1 LARIIKNWTTKRH
14 SSFIFCQAAIKTH
27 SPIKTRESH
36 LVSVHYVIFRHFG
49 LCAPINL
56 CAKVKSFYC
65 QFKERFTV
73 EFYCPCTLAAVVC
86 FVALPIQQCSLRCL
100 GPSEFFRV
108 LIKRSTVDTKEK
120 IKQTNMQTAVRVAA
134 LVSPKAAFATLSL
147 LASFMN
153 ATKQCGVFY

>member
-1 LARIIKNWTTKRH
+1 M
-14 SSFIFCQAAIKTH
+14 
-27 SPIKTRESH
+27 
-36 LVSVHYVIFRHFG
+36 
-49 LCAPINL
+49 
-56 CAKVKSFYC
+56 
-65 QFKERFTV
+65 